1 MTTELGYLTAVTIL
15 TLLIRVPWMLN
26 KVSVR
31 GLKIVVGYPEESAPL
46 SGWAER
52 LWIANEDA
60 MHNLLIFAI
69 LVIIVHLTGASNS
82 ITQIATA
89 VYFWARALHV
99 TAYVF
104 TLRWVKTFAYLT
116 GFSVQIVLAWVL
128 LG

>member
-1 MTTELGYLTAVTIL
+1 MTIELGYLAAVSIL

-31 GLKIVVGYPEESAPL
+31 GLNIVVGYPEESAPL

-60 MHNLLIFAI
+60 IQNLVTFAI
-69 LVIIVHLTGASNS
+69 LVIILHLTGVSNPT
-82 ITQIATA
+82 TQIATA
-89 VYFWARALHV
+89 VYFWARVMHV

-116 GFSVQIVLAWVL
+116 GFGVQIWLAWVL
-128 LG
+128 FS